1 MAACASPAEI
11 VYVPEN
17 IDGRQYVNYHRF
29 RLRVF
34 ICSGMSMLTIL
45 SAAIALLIL
54 ILNVSMPLAQKYDF
68 AEGDM
73 RMISVSTAFC
83 EEISLSGDTFDRKL
97 WILKSLATRPEWQV
111 TNISAEILISK
122 HRYWYK
128 GFYLLKG
135 SAISIK
141 AESDSM
147 LKLFIFKDKTGLN
160 EWIERTDDASHHTSA
175 NQRSFKPTRKP
186 TRISYNLKIPESG
199 SYFVLFKFFEE
210 ESSYVRFQ
218 VDLKIKRIVYDLTS
232 PVYSCIAGAK
242 ETCSG
247 KLLFRSSE
255 VGVVEIPQRSSGK
268 SYLSNVIVVTWHCK
282 PRIWFYLAVFVGPIL
297 LLSVVCSVF
306 YHLVISRKRMKR
318 IYKLAARRQ
327 QVLRSASAAG
337 LNISFGN
344 RSSNG
349 SVTGGGGGGGGGPP
363 SRTTSIRTN
372 DNHSISSRAPFQQPV
387 VTTMYTGSP
396 IHGSAESGSDTDE
409 EHKPI
414 DSVENQTQQSS
425 VDGIPLTSLE
435 VTVHRQP
442 SFSTFQSSE
451 DESTVSQYVVKKS
464 RDTKWR
470 TVFDLQKAREKL
482 PRETSTIPRRYSCD
496 ELYYRH
502 SRSLPHDHKKLES
515 VVPRI
520 SRDRLREVLE
530 GKRPPI
536 ERGLKPN
543 YDHKDPSFLHVNSK
557 QAGNL
562 PVRRYSS
569 EELYHHGNYPR
580 GNLRMSLHHRKAE
593 LEVPCASSFSRRR
606 ANDQGDGQLS
616 TNKKAPG
623 DCRGERSNSLP
634 RDGRGKIPNGTI
646 PSMSHTRRNSNDE
659 LYDRATLEH
668 SSVLHTRDCG
678 NTLPIHTSNDHLR
691 AEKYLVHRRHPSLP
705 VLQCQNDWHR
715 AWAHPLD
722 HSFSSLEAS
731 SNDEASCEGQEN
743 IVEKQDTKTRTHSKR
758 KREIGWS
765 PRLSMVY
772 ESEL

>member
-83 EEISLSGDTFDRKL
+83 EEISLGGDTFDRKL

-349 SVTGGGGGGGGGPP
+349 SVTGGGGGGGGPP

-409 EHKPI
+409 EHEPI

-451 DESTVSQYVVKKS
+451 DESTVSPYVVKKS

-482 PRETSTIPRRYSCD
+482 PRETNTIPRRYSCD
-496 ELYYRH
+496 EL
-502 SRSLPHDHKKLES
+502 
-515 VVPRI
+515 
-520 SRDRLREVLE
+520 
-530 GKRPPI
+530 
-536 ERGLKPN
+536 
-543 YDHKDPSFLHVNSK
+543 
-557 QAGNL
+557 
-562 PVRRYSS
+562 
-569 EELYHHGNYPR
+569 
-580 GNLRMSLHHRKAE
+580 
-593 LEVPCASSFSRRR
+593 R

-616 TNKKAPG
+616 TNKKARG
-623 DCRGERSNSLP
+623 DCHGERSNSLP
-634 RDGRGKIPNGTI
+634 RDGRGKMPNGTI

-659 LYDRATLEH
+659 LYDRAILEH

-678 NTLPIHTSNDHLR
+678 NTLPTHTSNDHLR

-705 VLQCQNDWHR
+705 VLQCQNDWQR

-722 HSFSSLEAS
+722 RSFSSLEAS

-743 IVEKQDTKTRTHSKR
+743 IVEKQDTKARTHSKR

>member
-1 MAACASPAEI
+1 MAACASPAEV

-17 IDGRQYVNYHRF
+17 IDGRQYMDYQRF

-54 ILNVSMPLAQKYDF
+54 ILNVSMPLSQKYDF

-83 EEISLSGDTFDRKL
+83 EEISLGGDTFDRKL
-97 WILKSLATRPEWQV
+97 WILKSLATRPELQI

-135 SAISIK
+135 SAIFIK
-141 AESDSM
+141 AASHSV
-147 LKLFIFKDKTGLN
+147 LKLFIFKDKTELN
-160 EWIERTDDASHHTSA
+160 EWIERIDDASLDTSA

-210 ESSYVRFQ
+210 ERNYVRFK
-218 VDLKIKRIVYDLTS
+218 VDLKIKRTVYDLTS
-232 PVYSCIAGAK
+232 PVYSCSAGAK

-247 KLLFRSSE
+247 KLLFRSPE
-255 VGVVEIPQRSSGK
+255 VGVVEIPQRSSGET
-268 SYLSNVIVVTWHCK
+268 YLNNEIVVTWQCK
-282 PRIWFYLAVFVGPIL
+282 PRIWFYVAVFVGPIL
-297 LLSVVCSVF
+297 LVFVLCSVF
-306 YHLVISRKRMKR
+306 YHLVIRRKRVKH

-327 QVLRSASAAG
+327 QVLRRASAAG
-337 LNISFGN
+337 HNISFSN
-344 RSSNG
+344 RSENG
-349 SVTGGGGGGGGGPP
+349 SMRGEGGGPP
-363 SRTTSIRTN
+363 SRTPSIRTN
-372 DNHSISSRAPFQQPV
+372 DNHSNSSRAPFQQPV

-396 IHGSAESGSDTDE
+396 VHGSEKSGSDTDE
-409 EHKPI
+409 ENKPI

-451 DESTVSQYVVKKS
+451 DEATVSPYVVKKS

-482 PRETSTIPRRYSCD
+482 PRNTNTFPRRYSCD
-496 ELYYRH
+496 ELYY
-502 SRSLPHDHKKLES
+502 SRSGSLPHDRNKLES
-515 VVPRI
+515 VVPRT
-520 SRDRLREVLE
+520 SRERLREVLE

-536 ERGLKPN
+536 ERGLKPK
-543 YDHKDPSFLHVNSK
+543 YDHEDPSFLYFSSK
-557 QAGNL
+557 QAGHL

-569 EELYHHGNYPR
+569 ADLCHYGNYQQR
-580 GNLRMSLHHRKAE
+580 NLRMPPHHRNAE
-593 LEVPCASSFSRRR
+593 LEVPCASSLSRRR
-606 ANDQGDGQLS
+606 ANDIGDGQHS
-616 TNKKAPG
+616 MNKKSRR
-623 DCRGERSNSLP
+623 DCDGERCNSLR
-634 RDGRGKIPNGTI
+634 RDGRGIMPNGTI
-646 PSMSHTRRNSNDE
+646 PSMSPITRNFNDE
-659 LYDRATLEH
+659 LYDRAIFEH
-668 SSVLHTRDCG
+668 ASVLHPRDCG
-678 NTLPIHTSNDHLR
+678 NTLPTHTSNDHLR
-691 AEKYLVHRRHPSLP
+691 AEKYLEHRRHPSLP
-705 VLQCQNDWHR
+705 LLQCQNDWHT
-715 AWAHPLD
+715 AWAHSPD
-722 HSFSSLEAS
+722 HSFNSSEAS
-731 SNDEASCEGQEN
+731 SNDEASCQGQEN
-743 IVEKQDTKTRTHSKR
+743 IVEKQNTKTRTHSKR
-758 KREIGWS
+758 KREMGWS
-765 PRLSMVY
+765 PRLSMVH